1 MKDRGPLCKLQRR
14 RERAATGGANA
25 PRLEAMLVLWRAR
38 SFSEVASRGE
48 GKEDGIE
55 FDVIEKEDSIEFDVI
70 EKMLR

>member
-1 MKDRGPLCKLQRR
+1 VKDRGPLCKLQRR

-25 PRLEAMLVLWRAR
+25 LRLEAMLVLWRAR

-55 FDVIEKEDSIEFDVI
+55 F
-70 EKMLR
+70 